1 MSKDFHLCMEVIAV
15 LEKIKVLFYTQLWAN
30 AGIESV
36 IMSLLPN
43 LDLDKAQILWH
54 LRIFGISMTMR
65 LGI

>member
-1 MSKDFHLCMEVIAV
+1 M